1 MKNRMNGAYIIR
13 FLCLALF
20 LLPIIPA
27 GASILPDD
35 EQTETTKELIAFPG
49 AEGFGRNTT
58 GGRGG
63 KAYHVTTLED
73 GLQEGTLRYALS
85 QEGART
91 VVFDVAGTIFLDKRL
106 DITNGD
112 LTIAGQS
119 APGQGICIARYP
131 VTINADN
138 VIVRYLRFRVGN
150 EGGGEPD
157 GLGSTDCRNLIIDH
171 CSISWSVDECCS
183 IYGGENL
190 TVQWCLVSESLRTA
204 GHAKG
209 KHGYGAIWGGAK
221 ASFHHNLLAHHE
233 SRVPRLGPRPFTQER
248 EHMDMRNNVFYNW
261 AGNGCYGGEGM
272 YINIVNNYYKPG
284 PSTATK
290 KSIVN
295 RIFQPNAD
303 DGTQSNPAG
312 IWGSFYVNGNYFDD
326 TCSKLSNDMKKLVG
340 ETNVDNWEGIHPHLG
355 NGELPGGSKDG
366 IKSNTEFEVASVST
380 HAVAQAYEKV
390 LAQVGASLKRDA
402 VDERIISEV
411 KNGNYTYE
419 GSNGSSNG
427 LIDSQADVEGWPLYN
442 NEEKPADSNGDGIP
456 DTWAAQYLPVGKTYK
471 DIEPSTGYSY
481 LELYINSLVDD
492 LMKVCYENSSN
503 SPSNHDFGLYGTTTG
518 ISSLSVQETDAVKC
532 FRQDKQI
539 VLKGLCAGARIEIYD
554 LSGRIMASY
563 QSSDEQAVYPLTQPA
578 IINILSGGKK
588 YSFKSPR

>member
-1 MKNRMNGAYIIR
+1 MKKNYTLLLIML
-13 FLCLALF
+13 LCAVF
-20 LLPIIPA
+20 A
-27 GASILPDD
+27 QA
-35 EQTETTKELIAFPG
+35 QTTPAFPG
-49 AEGFGRNTT
+49 AEGFARYTVT

-63 KAYHVTTLED
+63 IVYHVTNLND
-73 GLQEGTLRYALS
+73 SGEGSLRAGIDLKVP
-85 QEGART
+85 RT
-91 VVFDVAGTIFLDKRL
+91 IVFDVSGIIELESRL
-106 DITNGD
+106 VIKNGD
-112 LTIAGQS
+112 LTIAGQT
-119 APGQGICIARYP
+119 APGDGICIKNYTLHIAGYKEEEKKDQCATNIIIRFIRCRMGDEQKAEDDAMWGRY
-131 VTINADN
+131 TSDI
-138 VIVRYLRFRVGN
+138 
-150 EGGGEPD
+150 
-157 GLGSTDCRNLIIDH
+157 IIDH
-171 CSISWSVDECCS
+171 CSMSWSTDECAS
-183 IYGGENL
+183 FYSNKNF
-190 TVQWCLVSESLRTA
+190 TMQWCILSESLTKSV
-204 GHAKG
+204 HVKG
-209 KHGYGAIWGGAK
+209 NHGYGAIWGGEG
-221 ASFHHNLLAHHE
+221 ASFHHNLLAHHS
-233 SRVPRLGPRPFTQER
+233 SRTPRLDGSRSIGRWEEELT
-248 EHMDMRNNVFYNW
+248 DLRNNVFYNW
-261 AGNGCYGGEGM
+261 GPTNGGYAGEGGR
-272 YINIVNNYYKPG
+272 YNFVNNYYKPG

-312 IWGSFYVNGNYFDD
+312 IWGSFYVDGNYFDD

-340 ETNVDNWEGIHPHLG
+340 ETNADNWEGIHPHLG

-380 HAVAQAYEKV
+380 QAAAQAYEKV

-442 NEEKPADSNGDGIP
+442 NEEKPADSNEDGIP
-456 DTWAAQYLPVGKTYK
+456 DTWATQYLPVGKTYK

-492 LMKVCYENSSN
+492 LMKACYENSSN
-503 SPSNHDFGLYGTTTG
+503 SPSIHDFGLYGSTTG
-518 ISSLSVQETDAVKC
+518 ISSPSAQETDVVKC
-532 FRQDKQI
+532 FRQNKQI

-578 IINILSGGKK
+578 IISVLSGGKK

>member
-1 MKNRMNGAYIIR
+1 MKNEMKNRMNGAYIIR

-27 GASILPDD
+27 GASVLPDD

-63 KAYHVTTLED
+63 KVYHVTTLED

-119 APGQGICIARYP
+119 APGQGVCIARYP

-233 SRVPRLGPRPFTQER
+233 SRVP
-248 EHMDMRNNVFYNW
+248 
-261 AGNGCYGGEGM
+261 
-272 YINIVNNYYKPG
+272 
-284 PSTATK
+284 
-290 KSIVN
+290 
-295 RIFQPNAD
+295 
-303 DGTQSNPAG
+303 
-312 IWGSFYVNGNYFDD
+312 
-326 TCSKLSNDMKKLVG
+326 LS
-340 ETNVDNWEGIHPHLG
+340 
-355 NGELPGGSKDG
+355 
-366 IKSNTEFEVASVST
+366 
-380 HAVAQAYEKV
+380 
-390 LAQVGASLKRDA
+390 GASSIYSGTRTH
-402 VDERIISEV
+402 
-411 KNGNYTYE
+411 GYE
-419 GSNGSSNG
+419 
-427 LIDSQADVEGWPLYN
+427 E
-442 NEEKPADSNGDGIP
+442 
-456 DTWAAQYLPVGKTYK
+456 
-471 DIEPSTGYSY
+471 
-481 LELYINSLVDD
+481 
-492 LMKVCYENSSN
+492 
-503 SPSNHDFGLYGTTTG
+503 
-518 ISSLSVQETDAVKC
+518 
-532 FRQDKQI
+532 
-539 VLKGLCAGARIEIYD
+539 
-554 LSGRIMASY
+554 
-563 QSSDEQAVYPLTQPA
+563 
-578 IINILSGGKK
+578 
-588 YSFKSPR
+588 

>member
-1 MKNRMNGAYIIR
+1 M
-13 FLCLALF
+13 
-20 LLPIIPA
+20 
-27 GASILPDD
+27 
-35 EQTETTKELIAFPG
+35 
-49 AEGFGRNTT
+49 
-58 GGRGG
+58 
-63 KAYHVTTLED
+63 
-73 GLQEGTLRYALS
+73 
-85 QEGART
+85 
-91 VVFDVAGTIFLDKRL
+91 
-106 DITNGD
+106 
-112 LTIAGQS
+112 
-119 APGQGICIARYP
+119 
-131 VTINADN
+131 
-138 VIVRYLRFRVGN
+138 
-150 EGGGEPD
+150 
-157 GLGSTDCRNLIIDH
+157 
-171 CSISWSVDECCS
+171 
-183 IYGGENL
+183 
-190 TVQWCLVSESLRTA
+190 QWCILSESLTKSE
-204 GHAKG
+204 HVKG
-209 KHGYGAIWGGAK
+209 NHGYGAIWGGEG
-221 ASFHHNLLAHHE
+221 ASFHHNLLAHHS
-233 SRVPRLGPRPFTQER
+233 SRTPRLDGSRSIGRWEEELT
-248 EHMDMRNNVFYNW
+248 DLRNNVFYNW
-261 AGNGCYGGEGM
+261 GPTNGGYAGEGGR
-272 YINIVNNYYKPG
+272 YNFVNNYYKPG

-312 IWGSFYVNGNYFDD
+312 IWGSFYVDGNYFDD
-326 TCSKLSNDMKKLVG
+326 TCSKLSNDMKKLVS
-340 ETNVDNWEGIHPHLG
+340 ETNADNWEGIHPHLG

-366 IKSNTEFEVASVST
+366 IKSKTEFEVASVST
-380 HAVAQAYEKV
+380 HAAVQAYEKV
-390 LAQVGASLKRDA
+390 LTQVGASLKRDA

-471 DIEPSTGYSY
+471 DLEPSTGYSY

-503 SPSNHDFGLYGTTTG
+503 SPSIHDFGLYGTTTG
-518 ISSLSVQETDAVKC
+518 ISFPSAQETDVVKC
-532 FRQDKQI
+532 FRQNKQI

-563 QSSDEQAVYPLTQPA
+563 QSSDEQAIYPLTQPA

>member
-1 MKNRMNGAYIIR
+1 M
-13 FLCLALF
+13 
-20 LLPIIPA
+20 
-27 GASILPDD
+27 
-35 EQTETTKELIAFPG
+35 
-49 AEGFGRNTT
+49 
-58 GGRGG
+58 
-63 KAYHVTTLED
+63 
-73 GLQEGTLRYALS
+73 
-85 QEGART
+85 
-91 VVFDVAGTIFLDKRL
+91 
-106 DITNGD
+106 
-112 LTIAGQS
+112 
-119 APGQGICIARYP
+119 
-131 VTINADN
+131 
-138 VIVRYLRFRVGN
+138 
-150 EGGGEPD
+150 
-157 GLGSTDCRNLIIDH
+157 
-171 CSISWSVDECCS
+171 
-183 IYGGENL
+183 
-190 TVQWCLVSESLRTA
+190 
-204 GHAKG
+204 
-209 KHGYGAIWGGAK
+209 
-221 ASFHHNLLAHHE
+221 
-233 SRVPRLGPRPFTQER
+233 
-248 EHMDMRNNVFYNW
+248 
-261 AGNGCYGGEGM
+261 
-272 YINIVNNYYKPG
+272 NNYYKPG

-340 ETNVDNWEGIHPHLG
+340 ETNADNWEGIHPHLG

-380 HAVAQAYEKV
+380 HAAAQAYEKV

-503 SPSNHDFGLYGTTTG
+503 SPSIHDFGLYGTTTG
-518 ISSLSVQETDAVKC
+518 ISSPSAQETDAVKC

-539 VLKGLCAGARIEIYD
+539 ILKGLCAGARIEIYD

-563 QSSDEQAVYPLTQPA
+563 QSSDEQAIYPLTQPA

>member
-27 GASILPDD
+27 GASVLPDD

-63 KAYHVTTLED
+63 KVYHVTTLED

-106 DITNGD
+106 DIINGD

-119 APGQGICIARYP
+119 APGQGVCIARYP

-272 YINIVNNYYKPG
+272 CVNIVNNYYKPG

-312 IWGSFYVNGNYFDD
+312 IWGSFYVDGNYFDD
-326 TCSKLSNDMKKLVG
+326 TCSKLSNDMKKLVS
-340 ETNVDNWEGIHPHLG
+340 ETNADNWEGIHPHLG

-366 IKSNTEFEVASVST
+366 IKSKTEFEVASVST
-380 HAVAQAYEKV
+380 HAAAQAYEKV

-456 DTWAAQYLPVGKTYK
+456 DTWATQYLPVGKTYK

-492 LMKVCYENSSN
+492 LMKACYENSSN

-518 ISSLSVQETDAVKC
+518 ISSPSAQETDAVKC